1 MGVWECGGTDLDLYY
16 IDFIS
21 VAGRSWLHR
30 VPAGIKMLA
39 LVVIIGVLLAFESIP
54 IETGIVIG
62 ILAMAV
68 SARLPV
74 KLFLTLML
82 YPVVFLVVLFL
93 SIEGLTWH
101 ATAVIGLRVLAL
113 TGSVILFLMTTS
125 YPRIF
130 GTLSR
135 VLPGFLVAALFFT
148 YRSIFLI
155 SDSITNVRIAM
166 HLRGGIDWKRPMATL
181 RHFGMALGHIMVHSI
196 DMSQRMADSLS
207 VRGFANRIYY
217 LDGGK

>member
-1 MGVWECGGTDLDLYY
+1 MDLHY
-16 IDFIS
+16 IDYIS
-21 VAGRSWLHR
+21 VSGRSWLHR
-30 VPAGIKMLA
+30 APAWIKMLA
-39 LVVIIGVLLAFESIP
+39 LVAIIAVLLAFESISV
-54 IETGIVIG
+54 EAGIALG

-68 SARLPV
+68 SARIPMRLYLPLV
-74 KLFLTLML
+74 L
-82 YPVVFLVVLFL
+82 YPVVFLVILFL
-93 SIEGLTWH
+93 SIKGLTWH
-101 ATAVIGLRVLAL
+101 ATGIIGLRVLAI
-113 TGSVILFLMTTS
+113 TGTVVLFLMTTS

-155 SDSITNVRIAM
+155 ADSVVNVRIAM
-166 HLRGGIDWKRPMATL
+166 HLRGGMDWKRPMATL
-181 RHFGMALGHIMVHSI
+181 RNFGMALGHIMVHSI
-196 DMSQRMADSLS
+196 DMSQRMADSLA

>member
-1 MGVWECGGTDLDLYY
+1 MDLHY
-16 IDFIS
+16 IDYIS
-21 VAGRSWLHR
+21 VSGRSWLHR
-30 VPAGIKMLA
+30 APAWIKMLG
-39 LVVIIGVLLAFESIP
+39 LVAIIGVLLAFESIP
-54 IETGIVIG
+54 IEAGIIVG
-62 ILAMAV
+62 VLAMAV
-68 SARLPV
+68 SARLPMR
-74 KLFLTLML
+74 LYLPLML
-82 YPVVFLVVLFL
+82 YPVVFLVILFL

-101 ATAVIGLRVLAL
+101 ATGIIGLRVLAL
-113 TGSVILFLMTTS
+113 TGTVILFLMTTS
-125 YPRIF
+125 YPKIF

-155 SDSITNVRIAM
+155 ADSIVNIRIAM
-166 HLRGGIDWKRPMATL
+166 HLRGGIDLKHPMATL

-196 DMSQRMADSLS
+196 DMSQRMADGLA

>member
-1 MGVWECGGTDLDLYY
+1 MDLYY

-30 VPAGIKMLA
+30 APAGVKMLA
-39 LVVIIGVLLAFESIP
+39 LVAIIAVLLAFESIP
-54 IETGIVIG
+54 VEAGIALG
-62 ILAMAV
+62 ILAMAL
-68 SARLPV
+68 SARIPMRLYLP
-74 KLFLTLML
+74 LIL
-82 YPVVFLVVLFL
+82 YPVVFLVILFL
-93 SIEGLTWH
+93 SIEGLTWQ
-101 ATAVIGLRVLAL
+101 ATGIIGLRVLAL
-113 TGSVILFLMTTS
+113 TGSVVLFLMTTS

-135 VLPGFLVAALFFT
+135 VLPSFLVAALFFT

-155 SDSITNVRIAM
+155 SDSVVNVRIAM

-181 RHFGMALGHIMVHSI
+181 KTFGMALGHIMVHSI
-196 DMSQRMADSLS
+196 DMSRRMADGLA

-217 LDGGK
+217 LGGRK

>member
-1 MGVWECGGTDLDLYY
+1 
-16 IDFIS
+16 
-21 VAGRSWLHR
+21 
-30 VPAGIKMLA
+30 MLA
-39 LVVIIGVLLAFESIP
+39 LVAIITVLLAFESIS
-54 IETGIVIG
+54 IEAGIALS

-68 SARLPV
+68 SARIPMRLYLP
-74 KLFLTLML
+74 LIL
-82 YPVVFLVVLFL
+82 YPVVFLVILFL

-101 ATAVIGLRVLAL
+101 ATGIIGLRVLAL
-113 TGSVILFLMTTS
+113 TGTVVLFLMTTS

-155 SDSITNVRIAM
+155 ADSVVNVRIAM

-181 RHFGMALGHIMVHSI
+181 RNFGMALGHIMIHSI
-196 DMSQRMADSLS
+196 DMSQRMADGLA

>member
-1 MGVWECGGTDLDLYY
+1 MDLHY
-16 IDFIS
+16 IDYIS
-21 VAGRSWLHR
+21 VSGRSWLHKA
-30 VPAGIKMLA
+30 PAWIKMLA
-39 LVVIIGVLLAFESIP
+39 LVAIIAVLLAFESIP
-54 IETGIVIG
+54 IEAGIALS

-68 SARLPV
+68 SARIPMRLYLP
-74 KLFLTLML
+74 LML
-82 YPVVFLVVLFL
+82 YPVVFLVILFL

-101 ATAVIGLRVLAL
+101 ATGIIGLRVLAL
-113 TGSVILFLMTTS
+113 TGTVVLFLMTTS

-135 VLPGFLVAALFFT
+135 ILPSFLVAALFFT

-155 SDSITNVRIAM
+155 ADSIVNIRIAM
-166 HLRGGIDWKRPMATL
+166 HLRGGIDWRRPVASL
-181 RHFGMALGHIMVHSI
+181 RSFGMALGHVMVHSI
-196 DMSQRMADSLS
+196 DMSQRMADGLA

>member
-1 MGVWECGGTDLDLYY
+1 MDLYY
-16 IDFIS
+16 IDYIS
-21 VAGRSWLHR
+21 VSGRSWLHR
-30 VPAGIKMLA
+30 APAGIKMLA
-39 LVVIIGVLLAFESIP
+39 LVAIITVLLAFESIS
-54 IETGIVIG
+54 IEAGIALS

-68 SARLPV
+68 SARIPMRLYLP
-74 KLFLTLML
+74 LIL
-82 YPVVFLVVLFL
+82 YPVVFLVILFL

-101 ATAVIGLRVLAL
+101 ATGIIGLRVLAL
-113 TGSVILFLMTTS
+113 TGTVVLFLMTTS

-155 SDSITNVRIAM
+155 ADSVVNVRIAM
-166 HLRGGIDWKRPMATL
+166 HLRGGSDWKRPMATL
-181 RHFGMALGHIMVHSI
+181 RNFGMALGHIMIHSI
-196 DMSQRMADSLS
+196 DMSQRMADGLA

>member
-1 MGVWECGGTDLDLYY
+1 MDLYY
-16 IDFIS
+16 IDYIS
-21 VAGRSWLHR
+21 VSGRSWLHR
-30 VPAGIKMLA
+30 APAGIKMLA
-39 LVVIIGVLLAFESIP
+39 LVAIITVLLAFESIS
-54 IETGIVIG
+54 IEAGIALS

-68 SARLPV
+68 SARIPMRLYLP
-74 KLFLTLML
+74 LIL
-82 YPVVFLVVLFL
+82 YPVVFLVILFL

-101 ATAVIGLRVLAL
+101 ATGIIGLRVLAL
-113 TGSVILFLMTTS
+113 TGTVVLFLMTTS

-155 SDSITNVRIAM
+155 ADSVVNVRIAM

-181 RHFGMALGHIMVHSI
+181 RNFGMALGHIMIHSI
-196 DMSQRMADSLS
+196 DMSQRMADGLA

>member
-1 MGVWECGGTDLDLYY
+1 MDLYY
-16 IDFIS
+16 IDYIS
-21 VAGRSWLHR
+21 VSGRSWLHR
-30 VPAGIKMLA
+30 APAWIKMLA
-39 LVVIIGVLLAFESIP
+39 LVAIIAVLLAFESISV
-54 IETGIVIG
+54 EAGIALG

-68 SARLPV
+68 SARIPMRLYLP
-74 KLFLTLML
+74 LIL
-82 YPVVFLVVLFL
+82 YPVVFLVILFL

-101 ATAVIGLRVLAL
+101 ATGIIGLRVLAI
-113 TGSVILFLMTTS
+113 TGTVVLFLMTTS

-155 SDSITNVRIAM
+155 ADSVVNVRIAM
-166 HLRGGIDWKRPMATL
+166 HLRGGMDWKRPMATL
-181 RHFGMALGHIMVHSI
+181 RNFGMALGHIMVHSI
-196 DMSQRMADSLS
+196 DMSQRMADSLA

-217 LDGGK
+217 LDGGT

>member
-1 MGVWECGGTDLDLYY
+1 MDLYY

-21 VAGRSWLHR
+21 VSGRSWLHR
-30 VPAGIKMLA
+30 APAGAKMIALLA
-39 LVVIIGVLLAFESIP
+39 IIAVLLAFENIP
-54 IETGIVIG
+54 VEVGIAIG
-62 ILAMAV
+62 ILAMAF
-68 SARLPV
+68 SARIPMRLYLP
-74 KLFLTLML
+74 LIL
-82 YPVVFLVVLFL
+82 YPVVFLVILFL

-101 ATAVIGLRVLAL
+101 ATGIIGLRVLAL
-113 TGSVILFLMTTS
+113 TGSVVLFLMTTS
-125 YPRIF
+125 YPKIF

-135 VLPGFLVAALFFT
+135 VLPSFLVAALFLT

-181 RHFGMALGHIMVHSI
+181 KTFGMALGHIMVHSI
-196 DMSQRMADSLS
+196 DMSQRMADGMA

-217 LDGGK
+217 LGGRK